1 LSRLVCVSWLQKGR
15 ADGRDVRAVEL
26 RGGHRPH
33 LEAVYIAAALTSRQL
48 APHAL
53 AMNAAEFHKLT
64 EWLVDGARSA
74 PSPPRMMAE
83 TCERLV
89 AAGLP
94 LWRVGI
100 FVRTLHPDIIGRNFV
115 WKPGEEVVVGTA
127 NYDMLD
133 SQEFLNSPLAIV
145 FREGREV
152 RALIDSPDARR
163 FPFLDDMR
171 AEGVTDYIAL
181 PMLHVDGSF
190 HASSWT
196 TRQPGGFTDEQL
208 DALRALMPPLARLI
222 EIIRLRRTA
231 SILLDTYVGNRAGE
245 RILGGQIRR
254 GHTDT
259 MEAAI
264 WLSDLRG
271 FTALSDRLPAET
283 VVEILNLYFDCQ
295 VSAIRTH
302 GGEVLKF
309 MGDGLL
315 AVFPIDEYVGDVRQV
330 CAQVLEAARESRANV
345 EALHYPIGETVE
357 RFRFGVA
364 LHVGGI
370 LYGNIGGG
378 NRLDF
383 TCIGPAINLAARL
396 EKIAGRLHRTVV
408 ASKAFVEACP
418 GDWTDLGE
426 FPIAGFSKAERV
438 YGLRD
443 ETPEALGRS
452 TVSDGAL

>member
-1 LSRLVCVSWLQKGR
+1 MNASDLQK
-15 ADGRDVRAVEL
+15 
-26 RGGHRPH
+26 
-33 LEAVYIAAALTSRQL
+33 L
-48 APHAL
+48 A
-53 AMNAAEFHKLT
+53 
-64 EWLVDGARSA
+64 EWLIDGARTA

-100 FVRTLHPDIIGRNFV
+100 FIRTLHPDIIGRNLI
-115 WKPGEEVVVGTA
+115 WRAGEEVVVGSA
-127 NYDMLD
+127 NYDTLN
-133 SQEFLNSPLAIV
+133 SPEFLNSPLAIV
-145 FREGREV
+145 FRQGREV
-152 RALIDSPDARR
+152 RAQLDGPDGKR
-163 FPFLDDMR
+163 FPLFDDLR
-171 AEGVTDYIAL
+171 KEGVTDYIAL
-181 PMLHVDGSF
+181 PLAHIDGSF

-208 DALRALMPPLARLI
+208 DGLRSLMAPFARLV

-259 MEAAI
+259 MNAAI

-283 VVEILNLYFDCQ
+283 VVDILNQYFDCQ
-295 VSAIRTH
+295 VTAIKTH

-315 AVFPIDEYVGDVRQV
+315 AVFPIDEYVGDVRKV
-330 CAQVLEAARESRANV
+330 CTQVLQAALESRANV
-345 EALHYPIGETVE
+345 EAMKYPIGDTIE

-364 LHVGGI
+364 LHVGRI

-378 NRLDF
+378 DRLDF

-396 EKIAGRLHRTVV
+396 EKMASRLHRTIV
-408 ASKAFVEACP
+408 ASRAFADACP
-418 GDWTDLGE
+418 GGWTDLGE
-426 FPIAGFSKAERV
+426 FPIAGFSKPERV
-438 YGLRD
+438 YGLLD
-443 ETPEALGRS
+443 ETSDAEVALAPLHSSGS
-452 TVSDGAL
+452 VVKSSG